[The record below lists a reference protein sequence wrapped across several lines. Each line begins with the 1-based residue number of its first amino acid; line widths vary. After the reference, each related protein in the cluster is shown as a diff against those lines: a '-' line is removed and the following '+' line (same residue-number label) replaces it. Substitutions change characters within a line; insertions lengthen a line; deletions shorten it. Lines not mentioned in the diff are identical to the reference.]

1 MIRIRCCCSKYES
14 IKGIKKLRLEVYNS
28 PFDTVSYNFVKQKIL
43 KSSLTRKGEKLYK
56 LIISKTIYLLS
67 L

>member
-1 MIRIRCCCSKYES
+1 MRSYKVLGFTIRIRCGSKYES
-14 IKGIKKLRLEVYNS
+14 IKGIKKLRLEVYNG

-56 LIISKTIYLLS
+56 
-67 L
+67 

>member
-56 LIISKTIYLLS
+56 
-67 L
+67 

>member
-1 MIRIRCCCSKYES
+1 MIRIRCRSKYES

-28 PFDTVSYNFVKQKIL
+28 PFNTVSYNFVKQKIL

-56 LIISKTIYLLS
+56 
-67 L
+67 